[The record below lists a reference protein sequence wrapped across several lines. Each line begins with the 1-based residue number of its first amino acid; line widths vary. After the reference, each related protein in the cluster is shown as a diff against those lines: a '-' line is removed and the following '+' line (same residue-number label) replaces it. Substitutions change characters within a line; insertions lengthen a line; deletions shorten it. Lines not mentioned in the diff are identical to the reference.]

1 MQRSNLKQAQRG
13 FTLLEVMVVLAI
25 IGGIM
30 ALVATNIIG
39 SAGDAR
45 VKTTQSQIKLIE
57 NALDMYKLDNFTY
70 PTTEQGLEA
79 LVQKPTSAPEPR
91 NWRADGYLKGT
102 SVPTDAWGSEF
113 LYFMDRGR
121 YEIVSLGADAQEG
134 GEGEAADISS
144 LDK

>member
-1 MQRSNLKQAQRG
+1 M
-13 FTLLEVMVVLAI
+13 
-25 IGGIM
+25 
-30 ALVATNIIG
+30 
-39 SAGDAR
+39 
-45 VKTTQSQIKLIE
+45 
-57 NALDMYKLDNFTY
+57 
-70 PTTEQGLEA
+70 
-79 LVQKPTSAPEPR
+79 QKPTSAPEPR

>member
-144 LDK
+144 LGK